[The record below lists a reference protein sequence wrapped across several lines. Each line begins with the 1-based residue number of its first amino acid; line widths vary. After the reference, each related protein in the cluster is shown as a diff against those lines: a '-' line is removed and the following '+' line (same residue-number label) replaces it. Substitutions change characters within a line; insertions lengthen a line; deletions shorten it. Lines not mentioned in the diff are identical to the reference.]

1 MTRVDKDLRLS
12 HAVRIFSSSSFFF
25 ILSNTRSEFSFSPNY
40 SVFKQFLAVQY
51 FLKWIETWAH
61 LWQGMEKLLFNSHS
75 RVVPFPEVHKVS
87 LVRMRCWG
95 EKAVLIIHSGPW
107 TSICFW
113 IGTLTWDQ
121 QPVICS
127 YKIHKSKISVREK
140 ERVTEKY
147 QKVLRPRPMTFGG
160 QGIVTTE
167 SCDDNMQRSAPSHLL
182 WALNRS
188 LKDKGSCNQFRR
200 TGLFYFQQG

>member
-1 MTRVDKDLRLS
+1 MTFLHIALLHSFLPFSYSSFFILNFFCILILLKGISYMYHWPSSMRRLDNDLRLS
-12 HAVRIFSSSSFFF
+12 HAVRICSFFSFFF

-51 FLKWIETWAH
+51 FLKWIETSAH

-87 LVRMRCWG
+87 LVRTRCGG
-95 EKAVLIIHSGPW
+95 EKAVLIIHSAPW

-121 QPVICS
+121 QPVIC
-127 YKIHKSKISVREK
+127 
-140 ERVTEKY
+140 T
-147 QKVLRPRPMTFGG
+147 
-160 QGIVTTE
+160 
-167 SCDDNMQRSAPSHLL
+167 
-182 WALNRS
+182 
-188 LKDKGSCNQFRR
+188 
-200 TGLFYFQQG
+200 

>member
-12 HAVRIFSSSSFFF
+12 HAVRIFLSSSFFF
-25 ILSNTRSEFSFSPNY
+25 ILSNMRSEFSFGPNY
-40 SVFKQFLAVQY
+40 SVFKQFLAVQH

-87 LVRMRCWG
+87 LVRTRCGG

-121 QPVICS
+121 QPVKCS
-127 YKIHKSKISVREK
+127 YKIHKSKISARDK
-140 ERVTEKY
+140 ESVTEKY
-147 QKVLRPRPMTFGG
+147 LKVLRPRPMTFGVKELS
-160 QGIVTTE
+160 QQKVVITT
-167 SCDDNMQRSAPSHLL
+167 CKGVHLL
-182 WALNRS
+182 TFYRS
-188 LKDKGSCNQFRR
+188 SKDKGSF
-200 TGLFYFQQG
+200 LKLL